1 MTEGHLVVDNSL
13 LLTFNMANK
22 RINYTDRDF
31 ESIRQGLIDYTS
43 QYYPELIQNFN
54 DASVFSVLMDLN
66 AAVADNLHYHIDRS
80 IQETV
85 LQYAQQKS
93 SIFNIARTYGLKIPG
108 FRPSVALV
116 EISITVPPLGDA
128 EDYRYLGIL
137 RAGSQFNGGGT
148 TFETVYDI
156 DFTSQYNQEGEV
168 NRTKVPTF
176 DANNKIINYVITKR
190 EVVVNGTTKVFKRVI
205 NPSDV
210 VPFFNFFLPERN
222 VLGVNSIIQKDGTSY
237 PNVPN
242 YSEFA
247 TAANRWYEVDALAE
261 DTVFIEDPTK
271 PVDNAGIKVGKYI
284 KTENRFITE
293 YTPEGFLKIQF
304 GGGSTTPNIQLAN
317 FAKQG
322 LNLDLAN
329 YQNNIGLGLTV
340 QPNTTI
346 FVQYRTGGGLAS
358 NVGVGV
364 INQVGTI
371 DFAVNGPSNNINSN
385 VIQSVTVN
393 NVTAAIGGANPPS
406 TEEVRNMVAFNFAAQ
421 KRAVTVNDYKSLID
435 TMPGKFG
442 APAKVAITENNNK
455 ITIQIL
461 AYDENGNL
469 TQTVSNNLKINL
481 ANYLSKY
488 RMINDYI
495 TIDVAKVIDLAF
507 DIYVVVESNVNRG
520 QVITEIIN
528 QVSNYMAPENREL
541 GENVN
546 VSNVRRLI
554 QDVAGVITLSNL
566 KVFNLVGGQYSTS
579 ETSQRYANKASKE
592 IELIDDTI
600 YAEPTQIYQIRY
612 DNKDIRVYVKNL
624 ATVDFS

>member
-1 MTEGHLVVDNSL
+1 
-13 LLTFNMANK
+13 MANNK
-22 RINYTDRDF
+22 INYTDRDF
-31 ESIRQGLIDYTS
+31 ESLRDGLINYTK

-66 AAVADNLHYHIDRS
+66 AAVTDNLHYHIDRS

-108 FRPSVALV
+108 YRPSVAV
-116 EISITVPPLGDA
+116 VDISITVPPLGDA
-128 EDYRYLGIL
+128 EDFRYLGIL

-148 TFETVYDI
+148 SFETVYDI
-156 DFTSQYNQEGEV
+156 DFATQYNQEGFV
-168 NRTKVPTF
+168 NRTKIPTF
-176 DANNKIINYVITKR
+176 DNNNKIINYVITKR

-222 VLGVNSIIQKDGTSY
+222 VLGVYSIIQKDGTNY

-242 YSEFA
+242 YTEFA
-247 TAANRWYEVDALAE
+247 TSTNRWYEVDALAE
-261 DTVFIEDPTK
+261 NTVFIEDPTK
-271 PVDNAGIKVGKYI
+271 PTDQAGNKVGKYI
-284 KTENRFITE
+284 KTDNRFITE
-293 YTPEGFLKIQF
+293 YTPEGFMKVQF
-304 GGGSTTPNIQLAN
+304 GGGSSTPNIQLAN
-317 FAKQG
+317 FAKNG
-322 LNLDLAN
+322 IRLDLAN

-340 QPNTTI
+340 QPNTTL

-371 DFAVNGPSNNINSN
+371 DFAVTGPSDTINSN
-385 VIQSVTVN
+385 FVNSLVIN

-461 AYDENGNL
+461 SYDQNGKL
-469 TQTVSNNLKINL
+469 TQTVSNVLKSNL
-481 ANYLSKY
+481 ATYLSKY

-495 TIDVAKVIDLAF
+495 SIDVAKVIDLSF
-507 DIYVVVESNVNRG
+507 EIYVVLESNVNRG
-520 QVITEIIN
+520 QVITEVIN
-528 QVSNYMAPENREL
+528 QIANYMAPENRDL
-541 GENVN
+541 GQNVN
-546 VSNVRRLI
+546 VSDVRRLI
-554 QDVAGVITLSNL
+554 QNTAGVLSLSDL

-579 ETSQRYANKASKE
+579 ETSQRYIDKVTRQ
-592 IELIDDTI
+592 IQLIDDTI
-600 YAEPTQIYQIRY
+600 YAEPTQVYQVRF
-612 DNKDIRVYVKNL
+612 DNKDIKVFVKNIS
-624 ATVDFS
+624 TVDFS